1 MKKTI
6 LTCLS
11 ILLIGQVFSQIF
23 YSDQATALEIDH
35 TFPLGFLGGGGV
47 SFYDFNQDGLDD
59 LTLSTDEGE
68 FLDFYENT
76 GDGFEKLFPPLVGH
90 NDLAKQIIWVDY
102 DNDGD
107 KDLWVNTWGGPNR
120 LYRNN
125 GDMLM
130 QEVTF
135 LAGFPNHDYQ
145 HYGACW
151 GDYNRDG
158 WLDVYISLRT
168 GQGAATNENMLFK
181 NNADGTFTNV
191 TTVSQAGD
199 PGKKAFCA
207 AFFDYNNDKWPDLYT
222 ANDKAAGN
230 TLLKNNGDGTFSN
243 DSLANANLVMDA
255 MSVTIGDYDNDGQQD
270 IYLSD
275 LPNGNSLL
283 HNVGTTNGQTTFE
296 DVAVDA
302 GVAVYGLTWGSN
314 FLDADNDGD
323 LDLYVSG
330 SKAGANENSS
340 TFFRNEGN
348 GGFIEP
354 NAGFSGDTVSSFN
367 NAVGDFNNDGY
378 PDIFV
383 LNVTPHHA
391 QIWQNGGGDANWLKV
406 KLQGYWS
413 NRDGVGSKIEC
424 FTNGEYQM
432 RYTHA
437 GYAFMGQ
444 NSDTEIIGLG
454 NQTTVDSIRITWT
467 TGHVDRLYNVSA
479 NQKITVIEGSTT
491 NGMIELDAD
500 VEIVNPAPIAPPVL
514 HFSEYSDSAGINHV
528 LKHQDFMGGGAAFF
542 DYDNDGD
549 EDLYLTSG
557 RDRDQFYENQGDGTF
572 AEIGVA
578 AGFQMTTDVYTVGVI
593 AGDIDNDGFKD
604 LFVHTRGDSQGGDLV
619 RNLLFYNNG
628 DGTFNEIWE
637 ENSQDIA
644 FTMGANFV
652 DFDLDGLLDIYV
664 VNYVAVGQFLYDDDG
679 NVSGFDHECFQNTF
693 YKNLGG
699 GSFEK
704 IDNGLADT
712 GCALAV
718 TSTDFD
724 MDGDLDIYIA
734 NDFGEWIQP
743 NKLYQNEETS
753 FSEVAENYSADVPMY
768 GMGIAVGDIDE
779 DLDFDYYVSNF
790 GRNSLLENNQA
801 TFADIANEAGVDDTY
816 IFEDSLLTVGWGTAF
831 LDIDNDMDLDL
842 YVANGYVPSPDF
854 LPSQLYMNDKLFI
867 NDGQSN
873 FLDGSLDYG
882 IDNEQVARGMAYADY
897 DNDGDLDIVS
907 VVLNVPI
914 GANNWYTRLF
924 KNNKGNEKNWLQ
936 MNLEG
941 VEVNRDAVGSKVFL
955 HANGRTLLREV
966 SGGSSHASHNSQRLH
981 FGLED
986 ATTIDSIEVI
996 WTGGQRQQTIYDV
1009 AVNQLIDIQEDTTI
1023 AIINNVRDVRLAD
1036 NFITIF
1042 PNPTK
1047 GELSIELTDTGVAHI
1062 EQVEV
1067 FTNLGQRVQQLF
1079 FENKLRT
1086 VSVDLNGLSSGIYFI
1101 KIVTAEGFYL
1111 KKVKVVK

>member
-1 MKKTI
+1 MKKI
-6 LTCLS
+6 G
-11 ILLIGQVFSQIF
+11 LIGLSLLFIGQAFSQII
-23 YSDQATALEIDH
+23 YSNQAPNLGIDH

-59 LTLSTDEGE
+59 LTLATDQGE
-68 FLDFYENT
+68 FIHFYENT

-107 KDLWVNTWGGPNR
+107 KDLWVNTWSGPNR
-120 LYRNN
+120 FYQNN
-125 GDMLM
+125 GNMLM
-130 QEVTF
+130 QEITF
-135 LAGFPNHDYQ
+135 LAGFPINDYQ

-168 GQGAATNENMLFK
+168 GQGQTTNENLLFK

-191 TTVSQAGD
+191 TAISNAGD
-199 PGKKAFCA
+199 PEKKAFCA

-230 TLLKNNGDGTFSN
+230 TLLMNNGDGTFSN

-255 MSVTIGDYDNDGQQD
+255 MSVTIGDYDSDGWQD

-283 HNVGTTNGQTTFE
+283 HNEGTTAGQSTFT

-302 GVAVYGLTWGSN
+302 GVSLYGLSWGSN

-330 SKAGANENSS
+330 SKAGFDENSS

-348 GGFIEP
+348 GTFFQP
-354 NAGFSGDTVSSFN
+354 NAGFIGDTVSSYN
-367 NAVGDFNNDGY
+367 NAVGDYNNDGY
-378 PDIFV
+378 PDIMV
-383 LNVTPHHA
+383 INTTPHNA
-391 QIWQNGGGDANWLKV
+391 QLWQNDGGDANWLKI
-406 KLQGYWS
+406 KLQGVLS

-424 FTNGEYQM
+424 YTNGQYQM

-454 NQTTVDSIRITWT
+454 DFPTVDSLHITWT
-467 TGHVDRLYNVSA
+467 TGHVDCLYNVNS
-479 NQKITVIEGSTT
+479 NQKLTVIEGSTT
-491 NGMIELDAD
+491 NGEITVDDDIE
-500 VEIVNPAPIAPPVL
+500 IIGNTPPTPPTL

-528 LKHQDFMGGGAAFF
+528 SKHQDFMGGGAAFF
-542 DYDNDGD
+542 DYDKDGD
-549 EDLYLTSG
+549 DDLYLTSG

-572 AEIGVA
+572 QEIGTA
-578 AGFQMTTDVYTVGVI
+578 AGFQMTEDIYTIGVI

-604 LFVHTRGDSQGGDLV
+604 LFITTRGDSQGGDLM
-619 RNLLFYNNG
+619 RNLLFHNNG
-628 DGTFNEIWE
+628 DGTFEEIWE
-637 ENSQDIA
+637 ENSSDIA
-644 FTMGANFV
+644 FSMGANFV
-652 DFDLDGLLDIYV
+652 DVNLDGLLDIYV
-664 VNYVAVGQFLYDDDG
+664 VNYVAVGQFLYDDNG
-679 NVSGFDHECFQNTF
+679 EIAGFDHECFQNTF
-693 YKNLGG
+693 YQNMG
-699 GSFEK
+699 
-704 IDNGLADT
+704 NGNFAKTDIGLEDT

-724 MDGDLDIYIA
+724 MDGDMDIYIA

-743 NKLYQNEETS
+743 NKLYQNEGAS
-753 FSEVAENYSADVPMY
+753 FEEVAPDYDANVPMY

-790 GRNSLLENNQA
+790 GRNSLLENQQ
-801 TFADIANEAGVDDTY
+801 TSFEDIANTSGVDDTY
-816 IFEDSLLTVGWGTAF
+816 IIDSLLTVGWGTAF

-842 YVANGYVPSPDF
+842 YVANGYVPSPHF
-854 LPSQLYMNDKLFI
+854 LPSQLYMQDKLFI
-867 NDGQSN
+867 NDGEAN
-873 FLDGSLDYG
+873 FLDGGLDYG
-882 IDNEQVARGMAYADY
+882 IDNDQVARGMAYSDY

-907 VVLNVPI
+907 VVLNMPI
-914 GANNWYTRLF
+914 GAENGYSHLF

-936 MNLEG
+936 VNLEG
-941 VEVNRDAVGSKVFL
+941 LEVNRDAIGSKVFL
-955 HANGRTLLREV
+955 HANGRTLVREV
-966 SGGSSHASHNSQRLH
+966 SGGSSHASHNSPRLH

-986 ATTIDSIEVI
+986 ATIVDSIEVI
-996 WTGGQRQQTIYDV
+996 WTGGQRRQAIYDV

-1023 AIINNVRDVRLAD
+1023 QIINATREILLAD
-1036 NFITIF
+1036 GLLKVY
-1042 PNPTK
+1042 PNPAAGVLT
-1047 GELSIELTDTGVAHI
+1047 IELVDSQI
-1062 EQVEV
+1062 SNIKQIEV

-1079 FENKLRT
+1079 FENKRT
-1086 VSVDLNGLSSGIYFI
+1086 ATIDLSSLISGMYLI
-1101 KIVTAEGFYL
+1101 KISSKKGIYL